1 MLEVFI
7 EMMTRNMTNHWL
19 QVAPSLAGDGVQ
31 KGAVSLVEAAL
42 NPRNLCRMDPT
53 WHPWF

>member
-1 MLEVFI
+1 MEFRDR
-7 EMMTRNMTNHWL
+7 E
-19 QVAPSLAGDGVQ
+19 QGVPVSVQ
-31 KGAVSLVEAAL
+31 RGAQELVESAL

>member
-1 MLEVFI
+1 M
-7 EMMTRNMTNHWL
+7 
-19 QVAPSLAGDGVQ
+19 QVAPSLAGDVQ
-31 KGAVSLVEAAL
+31 HGLAVQRGAVTLVEAAL